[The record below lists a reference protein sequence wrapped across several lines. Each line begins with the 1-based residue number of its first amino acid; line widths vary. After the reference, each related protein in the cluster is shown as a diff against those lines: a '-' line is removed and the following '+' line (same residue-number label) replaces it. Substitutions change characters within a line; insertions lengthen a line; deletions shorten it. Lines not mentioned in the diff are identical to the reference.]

1 MKGGERELKIIRKI
15 WIYNYIKGKDSMRD
29 NKIESEGENGRL
41 WEGKERE
48 REITGDNKIE
58 KDT

>member
-29 NKIESEGENGRL
+29 NKIESEWENGRL

-48 REITGDNKIE
+48 R
-58 KDT
+58 